1 MNYLEWS
8 QEYIDT
14 AEKLQKVITL
24 LKQKRK
30 KSPLANKKEI
40 DDLTPKYIARISA
53 WKGAVDPAFRE
64 ELSNMSGFVGMGKR
78 CGLFTDDSPLAKAV
92 ADALKA
98 TSSNVK
104 QY

>member
-1 MNYLEWS
+1 
-8 QEYIDT
+8 
-14 AEKLQKVITL
+14 
-24 LKQKRK
+24 
-30 KSPLANKKEI
+30 
-40 DDLTPKYIARISA
+40 
-53 WKGAVDPAFRE
+53 
-64 ELSNMSGFVGMGKR
+64 MSGFVGMGKR